1 MQLADKTDM
10 VVCSHWRHGS
20 SHLFHTLTGEGLSV
34 CLLNVFACVYVCV
47 CASVLVNL
55 SNCW

>member
-1 MQLADKTDM
+1 MQLADKTGHGG
-10 VVCSHWRHGS
+10 SHWRHGS

-55 SNCW
+55 SNCG